1 MAGRVALGHRL
12 DGADD
17 GEEWL
22 SALGQATD
30 SSAMSSFTD
39 GAPMPTITFT
49 GNSTS
54 LVSVAQG
61 RQVEQAGNEEAV
73 GTGLAIR
80 TCSPFRLVEARLGRM
95 VGTEP
100 NIAAGV
106 DEDRDA
112 AGCRRGSHGA
122 QTVCLLVD
130 IAQSARCCLDGVFD
144 VDADGTALDHD
155 PATERPTADGV
166 APRPSSR
173 STVTGTSTR
182 AQDRLHQRQHVVERH
197 QFCVPDPRIERD
209 AEAGRA
215 DGRCAS
221 CGHDGGR
228 HLVPGI
234 DELEWAVSAVELAE
248 PHGTFV
254 LRGAFRHGL
263 NIKPAAL
270 LVNGGV
276 VVAQFSP
283 MATASREPIIR
294 RTQNDRRD
302 ATRRKVL
309 DAAVECLIDRGYAA
323 TSVVDVQ
330 QRAGL
335 SRGALQ
341 HYWPSR
347 ASLTV
352 DAVKALFDAM
362 ASPTAQRDGDPC
374 RPAAPTPILLGAVHV
389 AIALLWSSFDSSL
402 FRAELEL
409 WVAARHDAEL
419 RPLVVAHDRRLGAEI
434 VELCHDMFGPE
445 LSSHPRFTEAIGLLT
460 HGMRGAALVVDL
472 HPNHRQHLVAEWHRQ
487 ICLTLD
493 VPIDPATS

>member
-1 MAGRVALGHRL
+1 
-12 DGADD
+12 
-17 GEEWL
+17 
-22 SALGQATD
+22 
-30 SSAMSSFTD
+30 
-39 GAPMPTITFT
+39 
-49 GNSTS
+49 
-54 LVSVAQG
+54 
-61 RQVEQAGNEEAV
+61 
-73 GTGLAIR
+73 
-80 TCSPFRLVEARLGRM
+80 
-95 VGTEP
+95 
-100 NIAAGV
+100 
-106 DEDRDA
+106 
-112 AGCRRGSHGA
+112 
-122 QTVCLLVD
+122 
-130 IAQSARCCLDGVFD
+130 
-144 VDADGTALDHD
+144 
-155 PATERPTADGV
+155 
-166 APRPSSR
+166 
-173 STVTGTSTR
+173 
-182 AQDRLHQRQHVVERH
+182 
-197 QFCVPDPRIERD
+197 
-209 AEAGRA
+209 
-215 DGRCAS
+215 
-221 CGHDGGR
+221 
-228 HLVPGI
+228 
-234 DELEWAVSAVELAE
+234 
-248 PHGTFV
+248 
-254 LRGAFRHGL
+254 
-263 NIKPAAL
+263 
-270 LVNGGV
+270 
-276 VVAQFSP
+276 

-362 ASPTAQRDGDPC
+362 AARLRSEMATRAARGTNADPA
-374 RPAAPTPILLGAVHV
+374 RRVHV

-472 HPNHRQHLVAEWHRQ
+472 HPNHRRHLVAEWHRQ